1 MKCPPRCSGH
11 LQRKHYF
18 GFCKSGRA
26 AAPPD
31 LLFHGRGRYG
41 KWHRLLLACG
51 QSAEGQLAFCGK
63 ESRNVPPGAMS
74 FRYQMPLPAMTPL
87 VKRQLRKIC
96 GFSGVAFSQV
106 GSQRATAFPVP
117 PPFREQVNGK
127 RPQSF
132 PIDKKKIHSSGYGA
146 AHAEPF
152 SIVLVF
158 ISLPAS
164 SGCGSPAGCAAGRCS
179 PRSAP
184 AHWGCGPAARS
195 MRSHRRC
202 AAPAS

>member
-1 MKCPPRCSGH
+1 MAGAFFCGRWRDSSLYACGKPEQDDLKWLRVRCAIIRGNIIFYCNSG
-11 LQRKHYF
+11 
-18 GFCKSGRA
+18 KSA
-26 AAPPD
+26 DFPE
-31 LLFHGRGRYG
+31 LLFHRWGRS
-41 KWHRLLLACG
+41 G
-51 QSAEGQLAFCGK
+51 QQHC
-63 ESRNVPPGAMS
+63 
-74 FRYQMPLPAMTPL
+74 
-87 VKRQLRKIC
+87 
-96 GFSGVAFSQV
+96 
-106 GSQRATAFPVP
+106 PVST
-117 PPFREQVNGK
+117 PFREQFNGK

-164 SGCGSPAGCAAGRCS
+164 SGCGFPAGCAAGRCS

-195 MRSHRRC
+195 MRSHRRY